1 MKYFT
6 KRQHLIVTDFNQ
18 NSTNMI
24 PCPYIDF
31 RPFLV

>member
-6 KRQHLIVTDFNQ
+6 KCQHLIVTDFNQ
-18 NSTNMI
+18 NITTMI

-31 RPFLV
+31 RPFLA